1 MGSGGGVAWEY
12 GQGNCV
18 MWSKVLVVKLQRC
31 VVEASQWHGA
41 AATVRLRLQKVWSVM
56 VVLKNALLL
65 LEVSRLRR

>member
-1 MGSGGGVAWEY
+1 
-12 GQGNCV
+12 